1 MLVLKGV
8 VTPPA
13 LTLTAGLRTLSPSLS
28 TSEQLLS
35 LSLSLSRFL
44 SIYIHIIYLYTP
56 IVLALF
62 GRAGSLSHRSKVRI
76 LIRGYRTISF
86 GIRDRVPASRGHLPS
101 SADALRQQQPPHFA
115 SAVYTLERE
124 RKGVSRQ

>member
-8 VTPPA
+8 VTPLA

-35 LSLSLSRFL
+35 LSLSRFL
-44 SIYIHIIYLYTP
+44 SIYIHIVYLYTP

-101 SADALRQQQPPHFA
+101 SVDALIQQQPPRFA